1 MEVFCLEDDLSLG
14 GVLEVFCLEDDLSLG
29 SSACLLEPRLVLR
42 VLLVEGV
49 FPWVLLCLGSD
60 MAHDLG
66 NRAQW
71 KKLLANGRSSARA
84 LVVRRLLTV

>member
-1 MEVFCLEDDLSLG
+1 M
-14 GVLEVFCLEDDLSLG
+14 EVFCLEDDLSLG

-66 NRAQW
+66 NRCSRTKVTIQGRA
-71 KKLLANGRSSARA
+71 RSSPADM
-84 LVVRRLLTV
+84 LSHDD